1 MSIKKLFDSNKTN
14 DILVSTNLEE
24 EVVKNVPELESA
36 DNVREQIERINRFIP
51 QVDYSDPANFAVY
64 GSAERYYRDSFHRV
78 ATQYPYDGSEE
89 EITRYNNES
98 NYLDLHILEN
108 EYPRTLGHVR
118 FPTNNGGG
126 SATNQFGQQ
135 TNAANITFFGG
146 PNAIAG
152 GMTTGSFHLQFTG
165 SNYYD
170 TDIYQTDGTLA
181 LDRVGSRES
190 NLTYNLPSKGLTV
203 EFWQG
208 TEGNLISATGPFG
221 RQSRH
226 ALFDLWNGE
235 ASSSAQYGRLTVY
248 ASGSSSAFKGIYLNA
263 YSGTVGIQELELL
276 DPAVAAQ
283 IPPQYVNTS
292 SPTPGHLAFA
302 FSSGS
307 TLGLT
312 VKTYIN
318 GVLTTTTGSSVALNE
333 VTGALRGR
341 IGALLTNPSGT
352 SIGTDMDGYGTSIRS
367 AYDEFR
373 YWKAERTE
381 KEIQQNYWTQVR
393 GGTNNEIANAEL
405 GVYYKFNEGITGDAT
420 TDTTVLDYS
429 GRITNGTITNYGTD
443 ATTTLVRNANLLPER
458 SSLIVA
464 AGAATSEFKDP
475 IIYASH
481 PDVVSALDRLVAS
494 GSVHDFENQAS
505 IKDSIPS
512 WIIEEDETSGGE
524 ELGKLTQILGS
535 YMDTLNLQIESLPTL
550 ADNTY
555 LSGSDKPTPFM
566 KNLLSSR
573 GLAVPE
579 IFVDADLLQRF
590 ANRSDTEGYTLDI
603 NDTKNLIYKNIY
615 NNLIYLYKSKGTEKA
630 FRNLIRC
637 YGIGEDV
644 IRFNAYASNQTF
656 DIQETRQDRV
666 IRKNYVDFNH
676 PDRFDGVVYQRAN
689 TGETTGIS
697 FFSASSPNNAFAQT
711 AELEVIFPRKMEF
724 ANSQYFDT
732 PFVTASLYG
741 KASASADPAIFDAA
755 FSNNPATAP
764 WLVAYA
770 VRTQQNSNDAY
781 FVLDSNLF
789 TNPLTSDIYSNIY
802 DNQKWNLAIRVK
814 SKNWPYSTGSVA
826 SGDGAASFGNQEV
839 SFVGYNVENGVV
851 RNSFVLTTSSISSNL
866 GPSLPYRYFVGS
878 QRTNYT
884 GAVGHQTDI
893 LASSLRVYTTF
904 LDDDVI
910 KSHALDPENYGTR
923 NPSRN
928 LLFYNDSDDAS
939 LNPAIKTTIP
949 ESVSLALNWDY
960 SQVTTTD
967 ATGRFS
973 VQDASSGSTGLTSR
987 YPQENVLTNVNKQF
1001 AGRGQFGVS
1010 AYSSTDVISKQFV
1023 QSAQQRLPE
1032 VVNTNDDVNV
1042 LSRDDE
1048 LYPRDA
1054 SISQTYYTF
1063 EKSMYG
1069 IVSQEMINMFSS
1081 IVEFNNLIGEVVHK
1095 YRGEYKSLRLLRE
1108 LFFEKIQ
1115 NNPDLDKFI
1124 DYYHWIDSS
1133 LNIFL
1138 QQFAP
1143 ASADVSD
1150 EIRTIVEDYVL
1161 NRSKYQ
1167 HKYNQIK
1174 QGDSGTGTKAGGF
1187 DETIL
1192 EGRVKGTRELQYDWQ
1207 FGHAPLTNSQTE
1219 HSLWWKDR
1227 AERNNTAFN
1236 TAALI
1241 DTAREDILTI
1251 IQLFNSASAPSLNDG
1266 TGASGIYEG
1275 SAYATRRFTRQYKLD
1290 TAIVPDIGGGY
1301 NYPRNHKPDAL
1312 FPLMF
1317 DQPLDLTNNIEQV
1330 NFEKQGMFT
1339 LPEEELRPVIKQEK
1353 RRFTAINPETPVGTN
1368 GATVFRASSVL
1379 AGTKFVT
1386 PFIIF
1391 SSSVSP
1397 AGGYGQQWQT
1407 YQLKPDFNKEE
1418 FAGYHN
1424 DSYGDDYEVPMQG
1437 PFTNH
1442 HVGGNRHRHTDLNKG
1457 SDTALNRAEAWE
1469 LDIGNSEVGAAKA
1482 RGASDGSINTNMPGS
1497 NPNYRRDETAK
1508 RPVNTKN
1515 IKHRTGSLGTVAMG
1529 NYSASYEIVQTTG
1542 RTQNNSAFVKSEGIR
1557 DNFTIS
1563 VAGAD
1568 EVGYID
1574 HVTDYAKPIRR
1585 RTEHVI
1591 VNRFSAPGGPETA
1604 GDSQGGPGLDFE
1616 AAELSPYN
1624 NLNYRN
1630 TTVRDPLETLLSEH
1644 SAQFGL
1650 RSGSIASPIGYSGSA
1665 TNVTASFH
1673 KVNRNPLHR
1682 LEGYDTGSDTPVTGT
1697 VFDNYYVQ
1705 HMIPRSDFQYAWIT
1719 ASSDRFNSAF
1729 GAANNVYG
1737 YFPYDGLA
1745 RVSSSANGFRYESAV
1760 NFVSASEIGS
1770 VPGTITYSTTTTATE
1785 TLTGRG
1791 SLVSKGVYDISG
1803 SSGSF
1808 APAANPNDH
1817 FIPQTTH
1824 LNIGGIYGDLF
1835 STFVGPKVAPFTY
1848 LPSRGGNPSAIDK
1861 THDFNSSLTF
1871 LTNQVLFGGNLS
1883 DPQEFIIGQDREYV
1897 TQWVVDT
1904 VLGVTP
1910 FDKET
1915 GTGGYIFNAAGA
1927 PYGRL
1932 YTSPSAMDN
1941 TRFQMFQTLNKT
1953 YGRFESTNY
1962 VKSVGSIPLAVAYP
1976 PEVGFNKY
1984 GLGTLTQPISFTN
1997 GNPLFTVSNMIETSA
2012 SRGAGLILN
2021 SLLTKRNGYYGHPT
2035 WKQIRVGETG
2045 LVRYHR
2051 KNNYYSHTYDP
2062 VIISSQTDPTGGR
2075 AKVQSRTENI
2085 LISQSVVTDRY
2096 FPVVFELEARDDQQ
2110 NSKVLKSTNV
2120 VARTSFANDV
2130 ITFDNQDVVDRLL
2143 DADVLEASE
2152 RKTSYRQIVDDFSIY
2167 DSFLDEQ
2174 KPILQINSLKYR
2186 ETVYPPRNFAYT
2198 SLTRG
2203 RNNFSNNFWRDARSD
2218 RTWPSTPPANAEN
2231 LTEYSKT
2238 QREKNTNSQGQGS
2251 SNVSFQLAPF
2261 QSRWALDGL
2270 LSTTNQNNLTTLAGY
2285 PTGGINANNA
2295 DGYKPG
2301 ELQNLYTHFVRNQ
2314 QDDFEIDRSDDGE
2327 IAQLRA
2333 GALYARKH
2341 INPYTSSVC
2350 GMSGMR
2356 KQIDISAFIFSG
2368 TSYLLLTSSIGAG
2381 EAFWDAPNLAGRYEG
2396 TSSVFVK
2403 ERATPFYDD
2412 YDAFYSDIKTKTRGR
2427 SIIPEFRIEDHI
2439 DFYEQNGFDYL
2450 TENPALFQFPGVP
2463 SQEGYLQNS
2472 GYPHFFKIF
2481 TNSDFMQH
2489 FEVVREDGLK
2499 EGGILEPAKVK
2510 LRCKAVKKFVPYDG
2524 FYPAERTLQ
2533 LASAFSASYAP
2544 LTQLSSS
2551 TGAENTY
2558 QVAWRTMLKPFFA
2571 PGIVYNTIKSGVAV
2585 DYPIMTGSYNVGKMI
2600 MAGDGASANT
2610 GVRMVATASAGI
2622 FSNSRN
2628 DSKNGLTGLL
2638 AGFNIVS
2645 HNDGWDYR
2653 VPFETVLEPGKYI
2666 YGKNI
2671 VDDEPSA
2678 FAGINVT
2685 ASWGSSEQGTKYKNM
2700 MHNFLASSLDVFI
2713 KDGKPTEILS
2723 APQKEFK
2730 AVTPGQ
2736 PYGMRIKMYR
2746 SFESGSQQET
2756 SGDWGDFQVP
2766 QYISGSLTDFTM
2778 YSRPS
2783 AFGPPVLAGTGSQ
2796 VMSQQKYCITGS
2808 REMTPARGRYASHT
2822 PPYFDGE
2829 SWIDLIYYP
2838 YKSFDSG
2845 STGLEVINN
2854 TTRTVT
2860 VSDLHNLASTE
2871 FSSGSAILD
2880 YEFGQGSRF
2889 GGEGTYV
2896 VRWRFDQEA
2905 LRTNFST
2912 EDTGSTYHGTG
2923 SDIGPMGGPWANRW
2937 AMHLDASLNIFS
2949 KARGVGSLAAEAVS
2963 ADLAESGLGD
2973 GSFNAGDDRWRI
2985 QTKFETPMLN
2995 FGYLGMSDITF
3006 NGTIGSLNDYQRA
3019 VNSVVPRGMWHQF
3032 GRIPRDA
3039 EGVYIQ
3045 VTDIPDN
3052 FINNHPSSSIIFDPA
3067 GKFDLR
3073 NAVSEGMR
3081 TFSIF
3086 AKGGSTNSAEAID
3099 AVAKDLNGYK
3109 IPQNMKIDRNAIDNA
3124 AGRKTVSTTDSPL
3137 SLVDICGF
3145 PTEPVRIGEMPS
3157 SKTIFEAVVAVPFI
3171 DVDGDKE
3178 FFNVPVARTEF
3189 EKPFFDKAAGN
3200 SILRQQRLMEKY
3212 VFPPTFDFVQNDAVE
3227 PIAMYIFEFSHKLSQ
3242 DDLSHIWQ
3250 NLSPKIGTR
3259 CEEAMATVSHPLL
3272 ANQLLNFNVLDAL
3285 EADEQGIKPPR
3296 VEFPEEL
3303 QWMVFKVKQRAK
3315 SNYFKQIES
3324 SERADIPFYTSNW
3337 PYDFFSLIEVADID
3351 AEVEFKPTQNN
3362 LDMKKQKRE
3371 AAQNALN
3378 DRTSRDE
3385 AVDVGPA
3392 GD

>member
-64 GSAERYYRDSFHRV
+64 GSAERYYRDSFHRI

-118 FPTNNGGG
+118 FPSNNAGP
-126 SATNQFGQQ
+126 AAINQFGQQ

-208 TEGNLISATGPFG
+208 TEGNLISATGPFA

-263 YSGTVGIQELELL
+263 YSGTVGIQELKLL

-283 IPPQYVNTS
+283 IPPQYVDTS
-292 SPTPGHLAFA
+292 STTPGHLAFA

-318 GVLTTTTGSSVALNE
+318 GALTTTTGSSIALNE

-352 SIGTDMDGYGTSIRS
+352 SVGTDMDGYGTSIRC

-676 PDRFDGVVYQRAN
+676 PDRFGGVVYQNSSSIAGN
-689 TGETTGIS
+689 ATY
-697 FFSASSPNNAFAQT
+697 FSASSTDPGANEPPPLFAET
-711 AELEVIFPRKMEF
+711 AELEVIFPRKFEF
-724 ANSQYFDT
+724 SNSQYFDT
-732 PFVTASLYG
+732 PFVTASLFG
-741 KASASADPAIFDAA
+741 RVTAASNPSTIEAEF
-755 FSNNPATAP
+755 NPADSQY
-764 WLVAYA
+764 YA
-770 VRTQQNSNDAY
+770 VYAIRTHQNSKDAY
-781 FVLDSNLF
+781 FALDAGTYFNTL
-789 TNPLTSDIYSNIY
+789 LTSSVYSNVY
-802 DNQKWNLAIRVK
+802 DNQKWNFAVRIK
-814 SKNWPYSTGSVA
+814 HKNWPYSTGSVDA
-826 SGDGAASFGNQEV
+826 GDTFETGKDDLDV
-839 SFVGYNVENGVV
+839 SLVGYNVENGVV
-851 RNSFVLTTSSISSNL
+851 RNEFVLSTSSINPTNSEGDALSPSSAQRF
-866 GPSLPYRYFVGS
+866 YVGA

-884 GAVGHQTDI
+884 GALVKQTDI
-893 LASSLRVYTTF
+893 LASSLRVFETH
-904 LDDDVI
+904 LDTDVI

-923 NPSRN
+923 NPNRN
-928 LLFYNDSDDAS
+928 FLFYNDSALPD
-939 LNPAIKTTIP
+939 LNPAIGQSIP

-960 SQVTTTD
+960 SQVTGTD
-967 ATGRFS
+967 ASGEFT
-973 VQDASSGSTGLTSR
+973 VEDASSGSTGLASR
-987 YPQENVLTNVNKQF
+987 YPQENVLKNVNKQF
-1001 AGRGQFGVS
+1001 AGRGFFPSDV
-1010 AYSSTDVISKQFV
+1010 SSTNVISKQFV

-1174 QGDSGTGTKAGGF
+1174 KGDSGRF
-1187 DETIL
+1187 DETPL
-1192 EGRVKGTRELQYDWQ
+1192 EGRVKGIRELEYDWQ
-1207 FGHAPLTNSQTE
+1207 FGHAPLMTKAVATTECQSSSNGDYNNDTVTFTDGAGKTIVYKYTNDAGGVATGGLNTDGSV
-1219 HSLWWKDR
+1219 SIKVNGLAANVGSKA
-1227 AERNNTAFN
+1227 AELATAFN
-1236 TAALI
+1236 GVNGHGTSGLNTISCVTTDLTNGINTYTQLI
-1241 DTAREDILTI
+1241 AGTTGNNVTPSSDSARTEVTQEFSGGTGGQSEHSIWWKERAGRNTNVASSAPGGASSTINRLRKDLNDIILS
-1251 IQLFNSASAPSLNDG
+1251 FNSGSAPSLNDG
-1266 TGASGIYEG
+1266 TGASGVYEG

-1290 TAIVPDIGGGY
+1290 TAIIPDIGGGY
-1301 NYPRNHKPDAL
+1301 NYPRGHKPDGI
-1312 FPLMF
+1312 FPLVAG
-1317 DQPLDLTNNIEQV
+1317 LDSNTAFWQAENKAVPDIA
-1330 NFEKQGMFT
+1330 K
-1339 LPEEELRPVIKQEK
+1339 EELRPVMKQEK
-1353 RRFTAINPETPVGTN
+1353 RKVAGIHTTTQVTN
-1368 GATVFRASSVL
+1368 ISNALGAAD
-1379 AGTKFVT
+1379 GTKYIT
-1386 PFIIF
+1386 PFVPF

-1397 AGGYGQQWQT
+1397 ASGYGQSMQT
-1407 YQLKPDFNKEE
+1407 GDDNRIVLSAEE
-1418 FAGYHN
+1418 AAGYHN

-1437 PFTNH
+1437 PFTNQ
-1442 HVGGNRHRHTDLNKG
+1442 HVGGNRHRHTDLNEG
-1457 SDTALNRAEAWE
+1457 SDLMNNRAEAWT
-1469 LDIGNSEVGAAKA
+1469 LAYAGARSMFDYATTT
-1482 RGASDGSINTNMPGS
+1482 RGPSTH
-1497 NPNYRRDETAK
+1497 PNYRRDQTAK
-1508 RPVNTKN
+1508 RPVNIKN

-1604 GDSQGGPGLDFE
+1604 GDNQGGPGLDFE
-1616 AAELSPYN
+1616 AAEFSPYN

-1630 TTVRDPLETLLSEH
+1630 TTVRDPLRTLLTDH
-1644 SAQFGL
+1644 AAFG
-1650 RSGSIASPIGYSGSA
+1650 GVESGSA
-1665 TNVTASFH
+1665 VSALNYTDVTASFH
-1673 KVNRNPLHR
+1673 KVNRNTLRR
-1682 LEGYDTGSDTPVTGT
+1682 LEGYSNNNETPTTGA
-1697 VFDNYYVQ
+1697 VFDNFFVQ
-1705 HMIPRSDFQYAWIT
+1705 HMIPQSDFQYSWIT
-1719 ASSDRFNSAF
+1719 ASTDRFNAEL
-1729 GAANNVYG
+1729 GAANNIYG

-1745 RVSSSANGFRYESAV
+1745 RVSSSANGFRYEAAV
-1760 NFVSASEIGS
+1760 NFASASEVGS
-1770 VPGTITYSTTTTATE
+1770 
-1785 TLTGRG
+1785 
-1791 SLVSKGVYDISG
+1791 
-1803 SSGSF
+1803 
-1808 APAANPNDH
+1808 ANPSAT
-1817 FIPQTTH
+1817 PATRQ
-1824 LNIGGIYGDLF
+1824 
-1835 STFVGPKVAPFTY
+1835 PKVSTSTGLESNSFVPTDFAGINSNVIEPISASDFTTGY
-1848 LPSRGGNPSAIDK
+1848 PLELDSINYYNFGAFGAFPGYATAVAGGFITRINDNSFTRSGVLPHLIAHRGGNA
-1861 THDFNSSLTF
+1861 
-1871 LTNQVLFGGNLS
+1871 
-1883 DPQEFIIGQDREYV
+1883 
-1897 TQWVVDT
+1897 
-1904 VLGVTP
+1904 
-1910 FDKET
+1910 
-1915 GTGGYIFNAAGA
+1915 
-1927 PYGRL
+1927 
-1932 YTSPSAMDN
+1932 
-1941 TRFQMFQTLNKT
+1941 
-1953 YGRFESTNY
+1953 
-1962 VKSVGSIPLAVAYP
+1962 
-1976 PEVGFNKY
+1976 
-1984 GLGTLTQPISFTN
+1984 
-1997 GNPLFTVSNMIETSA
+1997 
-2012 SRGAGLILN
+2012 
-2021 SLLTKRNGYYGHPT
+2021 GHPT
-2035 WKQIRVGETG
+2035 WKQIRVGETQ
-2045 LVRYHR
+2045 LARHYR
-2051 KNNYYSHTYDP
+2051 KNNLYTHTYKP
-2062 VIISSQTDPTGGR
+2062 VIVSSVADLSGTRQKISST
-2075 AKVQSRTENI
+2075 TESII
-2085 LISQSVVTDRY
+2085 LTQSVVTDRY
-2096 FPVVFELEARDDQQ
+2096 YPVIFEVEGRDDEQ
-2110 NSKVLKSTNV
+2110 NSKVLKSSNFV
-2120 VARTSFANDV
+2120 VRASFVNDTV
-2130 ITFDNQDVVDRLL
+2130 TFDDNEMVNRLVD
-2143 DADVLEASE
+2143 ANVIGNSS
-2152 RKTSYRQIVDDFSIY
+2152 RKSSYKQIIDDFSIY

-2186 ETVYPPRNFAYT
+2186 ETVFPSQLHAYT
-2198 SLTRG
+2198 RKVRG
-2203 RNNFSNNFWRDARSD
+2203 RTNYENNFWRDVRTD
-2218 RTWPSTPPANAEN
+2218 RTTKGE
-2231 LTEYSKT
+2231 SKKT
-2238 QREKNTNSQGQGS
+2238 INSQGFAV
-2251 SNVSFQLAPF
+2251 N
-2261 QSRWALDGL
+2261 QSAWALDGFE
-2270 LSTTNQNNLTTLAGY
+2270 STENY
-2285 PTGGINANNA
+2285 PAATQTPYLTGGIEANNA
-2295 DGYKPG
+2295 AGYKPG
-2301 ELQNLYTHFVRNQ
+2301 ELQNMYTHLVQSGSGDSISTHEF
-2314 QDDFEIDRSDDGE
+2314 DKLRS
-2327 IAQLRA
+2327 
-2333 GALYARKH
+2333 GALYSRKH
-2341 INPYTSSVC
+2341 IMAFTSSIV
-2350 GMSGMR
+2350 GMAGMR
-2356 KQIDISAFIFSG
+2356 KQIEIFTPTIASQKA
-2368 TSYLLLTSSIGAG
+2368 LIATSSIGAG
-2381 EAFWDAPNLAGRYEG
+2381 EAFWDAARLAGKYEG
-2396 TSSVFVK
+2396 TSSIFTLS
-2403 ERATPFYDD
+2403 ERKPFYDD
-2412 YDAFYSDIKTKTRGR
+2412 YDKFFADIKGKTRNKG
-2427 SIIPEFRIEDHI
+2427 IIPEFRITDHL
-2439 DFYEQNGFDYL
+2439 DFYQNAGNDFLVDN
-2450 TENPALFQFPGVP
+2450 EKLFSIVGTPSASAVP
-2463 SQEGYLQNS
+2463 SNS
-2472 GYPHFFKIF
+2472 SEDEFFTTF
-2481 TNSDFMQH
+2481 TNSDFMKY
-2489 FEVVREDGLK
+2489 FEVIREDTNK
-2499 EGGILEPAKVK
+2499 EGGILEPSNIKI
-2510 LRCKAVKKFVPYDG
+2510 RCKAIKKFVPYDG
-2524 FYPAERTLQ
+2524 FYPAERTLELAKQ
-2533 LASAFSASYAP
+2533 LSASIGP
-2544 LTQLSSS
+2544 LTNLEG
-2551 TGAENTY
+2551 TDATKD
-2558 QVAWRTMLKPFFA
+2558 VALRTIFKPFFA
-2571 PGIVYNTIKSGVAV
+2571 PGILYNTIKSGVAV
-2585 DYPIMTGSYNVGKMI
+2585 DYPIMTGSYNKATLI
-2600 MAGDGASANT
+2600 NNDSAAT
-2610 GVRMVATASAGI
+2610 IRMLTTASAGI
-2622 FSNSRN
+2622 FSNSRQV
-2628 DSKNGLTGLL
+2628 SKDPAL
-2638 AGFNIVS
+2638 AGEIS
-2645 HNDGWDYR
+2645 HNDGWDTR
-2653 VPFETVLEPGKYI
+2653 IPFEALLEPSKFI
-2666 YGKNI
+2666 YAKNI
-2671 VDDEPSA
+2671 VDDEPSE
-2678 FAGINVT
+2678 FAGIDCT
-2685 ASWGSSEQGTKYKNM
+2685 ASWGSSEVSNRYKNM
-2700 MHNFLASSLDVFI
+2700 MHNFLASSLDFFV
-2713 KDGKPTEILS
+2713 KDGKPTEIVS
-2723 APQKEFK
+2723 APESEFK
-2730 AVTPGQ
+2730 SMAPGQ

-2746 SFESGSQQET
+2746 SFTTGSQNPNF
-2756 SGDWGDFQVP
+2756 GDWGNFGVP
-2766 QYISGSLTDFTM
+2766 QYISGSLSNFTM
-2778 YSRPS
+2778 YSRPT
-2783 AFGPPVLAGTGSQ
+2783 AFGPPVAGGTGSF
-2796 VMSQQKYCITGS
+2796 VSGDYPYTVTGS
-2808 REMTPARGRYASHT
+2808 REATPARGRYMSHT

-2838 YKSFDSG
+2838 FKSYSTGTAGLLPEANMPRKITINELHTIATTDFASG
-2845 STGLEVINN
+2845 SNLF
-2854 TTRTVT
+2854 TVT
-2860 VSDLHNLASTE
+2860 PG
-2871 FSSGSAILD
+2871 SGVGTITLNDSCRI
-2880 YEFGQGSRF
+2880 

-2896 VRWRFDQEA
+2896 MRWRFDKEA
-2905 LRTNFST
+2905 LKK
-2912 EDTGSTYHGTG
+2912 DIAVGSTYNLTG
-2923 SDIGPMGGPWANRW
+2923 SDMGPMSGPWANIW
-2937 AMHLDASLNIFS
+2937 AMHLDASLNLFT
-2949 KARGVGSLAAEAVS
+2949 KARGAGSLAAEAVS
-2963 ADLAESGLGD
+2963 ADLASLGAT
-2973 GSFNAGDDRWRI
+2973 GPTVPQDDRWRI

-2995 FGYLGMSDITF
+2995 FKYLANSDITV
-3006 NGTIGSLNDYQRA
+3006 NGTLGSLNDTEKSI
-3019 VNSVVPRGMWHQF
+3019 NSVIPRGMWHQF
-3032 GRIPRDA
+3032 GRIPREG

-3045 VTDIPDN
+3045 VTDIPDD
-3052 FINNHPSSSIIFDPA
+3052 FLDNHPSSSVVFDP
-3067 GKFDLR
+3067 GGLFDSR
-3073 NAVSEGMR
+3073 NAVSRLLELN
-3081 TFSIF
+3081 SVSKNL
-3086 AKGGSTNSAEAID
+3086 AGGIAADSANINNAI
-3099 AVAKDLNGYK
+3099 AKDLNGYK
-3109 IPQNMKIDRNAIDNA
+3109 IPQNATIPAECFSA
-3124 AGRKTVSTTDSPL
+3124 APNRTPVPTTPKPL

-3145 PTEPVRIGEMPS
+3145 PTEPVRIGEIEQT
-3157 SKTIFEAVVAVPFI
+3157 KTIFEAIVAVPFVI
-3171 DVDGDKE
+3171 KEGERE
-3178 FFNVPVARTEF
+3178 FFNIESPTVSVPTLGRVPSENFKEF
-3189 EKPFFDKAAGN
+3189 AGK
-3200 SILRQQRLMEKY
+3200 SIKRQVELMEKY
-3212 VFPPTFDFVQNDAVE
+3212 IFPPTFDFVTNPTVD
-3227 PIAMYIFEFSHKLSQ
+3227 PISMYVFEFSHKLTQ

-3250 NLSPKIGTR
+3250 NLSPEVGIRAEST
-3259 CEEAMATVSHPLL
+3259 MATVSHPLL
-3272 ANQLLNFNVLDAL
+3272 ANQLLNYKKASIENAIEDG
-3285 EADEQGIKPPR
+3285 EKIPR

-3315 SNYFKQIES
+3315 TDYYKQIG
-3324 SERADIPFYTSNW
+3324 SEQRASVPAYTDNW

-3351 AEVEFKPTQNN
+3351 TEVTFKPTQNN
-3362 LDMKKQKRE
+3362 LDMKTQRRE
-3371 AAQNALN
+3371 ASQEALN
-3378 DRTSRDE
+3378 DRTSRKA
-3385 AVDVGPA
+3385 AVDIGPA

>member
-64 GSAERYYRDSFHRV
+64 GSAERYYRDSFHRI

-89 EITRYNNES
+89 EITRYDNES

-118 FPTNNGGG
+118 FPSNNLGPN
-126 SATNQFGQQ
+126 ATANQFGQN
-135 TNAANITFFGG
+135 THAANITFFGG

-208 TEGNLISATGPFG
+208 TEGNLIGGTGAFG
-221 RQSRH
+221 RQARH

-248 ASGSSSAFKGIYLNA
+248 ASGSTTAFKGIYLNA
-263 YSGTVGIQELELL
+263 YSGTVGIQELKLL

-283 IPPQYVNTS
+283 IPPQYVDTS

-318 GVLTTTTGSSVALNE
+318 GVLTTTTGSSIALNE

-420 TDTTVLDYS
+420 TDATVLDYS

-443 ATTTLVRNANLLPER
+443 ATSTLVRNAHPAPAR

-535 YMDTLNLQIESLPTL
+535 YMDTLNLQIQSLPTL

-590 ANRSDTEGYTLDI
+590 ANRSDTESYTLDI

-676 PDRFDGVVYQRAN
+676 PDRFDGVVYQNSSSIAGGGA
-689 TGETTGIS
+689 TY
-697 FFSASSPNNAFAQT
+697 FSSSSPNNAFAET
-711 AELEVIFPRKMEF
+711 AEIEVIFPRKFEF

-741 KASASADPAIFDAA
+741 KASASADPASFDAS
-755 FSNNPATAP
+755 FSNNPANAP

-770 VRTQQNSNDAY
+770 VRTHQNSKDAY

-802 DNQKWNLAIRVK
+802 DNQKWNLAIRVN
-814 SKNWPYSTGSVA
+814 SKAWPY
-826 SGDGAASFGNQEV
+826 AASSSVNGALDDQDI
-839 SFVGYNVENGVV
+839 SFIGYNVENGVV
-851 RNSFVLTTSSISSNL
+851 KNSFVLTTSSVSSNL

-878 QRTNYT
+878 QITNYT
-884 GAVGHQTDI
+884 GAVDHRTDV
-893 LASSLRVYTTF
+893 LASSLRVYTTY

-928 LLFYNDSDDAS
+928 FLFYNDSGPQLAS
-939 LNPAIKTTIP
+939 VVGGIKNSIP

-967 ATGRFS
+967 PNGRFI

-1001 AGRGQFGVS
+1001 AGRGQFGAS

-1124 DYYHWIDSS
+1124 DYYKWIDSS

-1138 QQFAP
+1138 QQFVP

-1150 EIRTIVEDYVL
+1150 EIRTVVEDYVL

-1167 HKYNQIK
+1167 HKYPQLDYKGNARFG
-1174 QGDSGTGTKAGGF
+1174 GDEAK
-1187 DETIL
+1187 L
-1192 EGRVKGTRELQYDWQ
+1192 EGRVKGIRELEYNWQ
-1207 FGHAPLTNSQTE
+1207 FGHAPTTNSQTE
-1219 HSLWWKDR
+1219 HSTWWKER

-1241 DTAREDILTI
+1241 DTAREDILNI

-1266 TGASGIYEG
+1266 TGASGVYEG
-1275 SAYATRRFTRQYKLD
+1275 STYATRRFTRQYKLD
-1290 TAIVPDIGGGY
+1290 AAIVPDIGGGY
-1301 NYPRNHKPDAL
+1301 NYPRGHKPDAIYSIVYDR
-1312 FPLMF
+1312 PV
-1317 DQPLDLTNNIEQV
+1317 DVSGLTNEEAIQ
-1330 NFEKQGMFT
+1330 FEKQATFT
-1339 LPEEELRPVIKQEK
+1339 LPSEELRPVTKQEK
-1353 RRFTAINPETPVGTN
+1353 RRVSAINPNGVYSSNLGPQTPGGGSKLV
-1368 GATVFRASSVL
+1368 A
-1379 AGTKFVT
+1379 
-1386 PFIIF
+1386 PFIAF

-1397 AGGYGQQWQT
+1397 AGGYGTQWQE
-1407 YQLKPDFNKEE
+1407 YNRRPDVSKEE
-1418 FAGYHN
+1418 LAGYHN

-1437 PFTNH
+1437 PFTNQ
-1442 HVGGNRHRHTDLNKG
+1442 HVGGNRHRHTDLNQG
-1457 SDTALNRAEAWE
+1457 SDNLKTRAEAW
-1469 LDIGNSEVGAAKA
+1469 LVAGAGNDGIFAPAKTA
-1482 RGASDGSINTNMPGS
+1482 FANPPAPLNPTVPGS
-1497 NPNYRRDETAK
+1497 SPNYRRDQTAK
-1508 RPVNTKN
+1508 RPVNIKN
-1515 IKHRTGSLGTVAMG
+1515 IKHRTGSLGTIAMG

-1574 HVTDYAKPIRR
+1574 HVTDYAKPTRR
-1585 RTEHVI
+1585 RAAHVI

-1616 AAELSPYN
+1616 AAEFSPYN

-1630 TTVRDPLETLLSEH
+1630 TTVRDPLRTLLTDH
-1644 SAQFGL
+1644 TAFG
-1650 RSGSIASPIGYSGSA
+1650 GIESGSA
-1665 TNVTASFH
+1665 VSALNYTDVTASYH

-1682 LEGYDTGSDTPVTGT
+1682 LEGYDNGQETAVTGT
-1697 VFDNYYVQ
+1697 VFDNYFVQ
-1705 HMIPRSDFQYAWIT
+1705 HMIPRSDFQYSWIT
-1719 ASSDRFNSAF
+1719 ASTDRFNAAL
-1729 GAANNVYG
+1729 GAANNIYG

-1745 RVSSSANGFRYESAV
+1745 RVSSSANGFRYEAAV
-1760 NFVSASEIGS
+1760 NFASASEVGSGNPLGVQQATRQIRLITSALMQDASFVPTDFAGINSNVIEPISASEFTIGYPLDADPMNYYNYGPFGQ
-1770 VPGTITYSTTTTATE
+1770 VPAFGSAHRGGFITRINSN
-1785 TLTGRG
+1785 
-1791 SLVSKGVYDISG
+1791 V
-1803 SSGSF
+1803 
-1808 APAANPNDH
+1808 AANFNA
-1817 FIPQTTH
+1817 
-1824 LNIGGIYGDLF
+1824 Y
-1835 STFVGPKVAPFTY
+1835 FTM
-1848 LPSRGGNPSAIDK
+1848 LMAHRGGN
-1861 THDFNSSLTF
+1861 
-1871 LTNQVLFGGNLS
+1871 V
-1883 DPQEFIIGQDREYV
+1883 
-1897 TQWVVDT
+1897 
-1904 VLGVTP
+1904 
-1910 FDKET
+1910 
-1915 GTGGYIFNAAGA
+1915 
-1927 PYGRL
+1927 
-1932 YTSPSAMDN
+1932 
-1941 TRFQMFQTLNKT
+1941 
-1953 YGRFESTNY
+1953 
-1962 VKSVGSIPLAVAYP
+1962 
-1976 PEVGFNKY
+1976 
-1984 GLGTLTQPISFTN
+1984 
-1997 GNPLFTVSNMIETSA
+1997 
-2012 SRGAGLILN
+2012 
-2021 SLLTKRNGYYGHPT
+2021 GHPT
-2035 WKQIRVGETG
+2035 WKQIRVGETQ
-2045 LVRYHR
+2045 LARHYR
-2051 KNNYYSHTYDP
+2051 KNNLYTNTYEP
-2062 VIISSQTDPTGGR
+2062 VIASSVADLSGTRQKISST
-2075 AKVQSRTENI
+2075 TESVI
-2085 LISQSVVTDRY
+2085 LTQSVVTDRY
-2096 FPVVFELEARDDQQ
+2096 FPVVFEVEARDDEQ
-2110 NSKVLKSTNV
+2110 NSKVLKSSNFV
-2120 VARTSFANDV
+2120 IRTSFVNDT
-2130 ITFDNQDVVDRLL
+2130 ITFDDATIVNRLL
-2143 DADVLEASE
+2143 DENVISNAA
-2152 RKTSYRQIVDDFSIY
+2152 RKSSYKQIIDDFSIY

-2186 ETVYPPRNFAYT
+2186 ETVFPPQLHAYT
-2198 SLTRG
+2198 SKIRG
-2203 RNNFSNNFWRDARSD
+2203 RTNYENDFWRDSRTD
-2218 RTWPSTPPANAEN
+2218 RTAKGALKKAKNSQGTAVLQSAWSLDGLE
-2231 LTEYSKT
+2231 S
-2238 QREKNTNSQGQGS
+2238 NTNS
-2251 SNVSFQLAPF
+2251 NIAT
-2261 QSRWALDGL
+2261 GL
-2270 LSTTNQNNLTTLAGY
+2270 IGY

-2295 DGYKPG
+2295 TGYKPG
-2301 ELQNLYTHFVRNQ
+2301 ELQNLYTHFVRAP
-2314 QDDFEIDRSDDGE
+2314 DGRDVNSE
-2327 IAQLRA
+2327 LRNQLRT
-2333 GALYARKH
+2333 GALYSRKH
-2341 INPYTSSVC
+2341 LMPFTSSVV

-2356 KQIDISAFIFSG
+2356 KQIGIEPFVYGG

-2381 EAFWDAPNLAGRYEG
+2381 EAFWDAGNLAGKYEG
-2396 TSSVFVK
+2396 TSSIFVTTPAK
-2403 ERATPFYDD
+2403 PFYDD
-2412 YDAFYSDIKTKTRGR
+2412 YDQYFADIKNKNRGKA
-2427 SIIPEFRIEDHI
+2427 ILPEFRITEHL
-2439 DFYEQNGFDYL
+2439 DFYENEGNNFL
-2450 TENPALFQFPGVP
+2450 VENEKLFSFAGTP
-2463 SQEGYLQNS
+2463 SGSSLPQNS
-2472 GYPHFFKIF
+2472 SEADFFSIY
-2481 TNSDFMQH
+2481 TNSDFMKY
-2489 FEVVREDGLK
+2489 FEVVREDGAK
-2499 EGGILEPAKVK
+2499 EGGILEPTAVK
-2510 LRCKAVKKFVPYDG
+2510 LRCRGIKKFIPYDG
-2524 FYPAERTLQ
+2524 FYPAERTIQ
-2533 LASAFSASYAP
+2533 LANAFSASIAP
-2544 LTQLSSS
+2544 TTGLT
-2551 TGAENTY
+2551 GDDAAK
-2558 QVAWRTMLKPFFA
+2558 QVAFRSMLKPFFA

-2585 DYPIMTGSYNVGKMI
+2585 DYPIMTGSFNRANLI
-2600 MAGDGASANT
+2600 NSAANAGIRFCT
-2610 GVRMVATASAGI
+2610 TASAGI
-2622 FSNSRN
+2622 FSNSRAVSVTPSG
-2628 DSKNGLTGLL
+2628 DGS
-2638 AGFNIVS
+2638 GFGTVS

-2653 VPFETVLEPGKYI
+2653 VPFEAVVDPAKYV
-2666 YGKNI
+2666 YAKNI

-2678 FAGINVT
+2678 YANIHST
-2685 ASWGSSEQGTKYKNM
+2685 ASWATSLATNKYKYM
-2700 MHNFLASSLDVFI
+2700 MHNFLASSLDFFI
-2713 KDGKPTEILS
+2713 KDGKPTEIIS
-2723 APQKEFK
+2723 APESEFK
-2730 AVTPGQ
+2730 SVTPGQ
-2736 PYGMRIKMYR
+2736 PYGLRIKMFKSY
-2746 SFESGSQQET
+2746 ETGSQNPT
-2756 SGDWGDFQVP
+2756 SGDWGDFSVP
-2766 QYISGSLTDFTM
+2766 QFVSGSLSNFTM

-2783 AFGPPVLAGTGSQ
+2783 AFGPPVLAGSGS
-2796 VMSQQKYCITGS
+2796 STLAQQKYVVTGS
-2808 REMTPARGRYASHT
+2808 REMTPARGRYLSHT
-2822 PPYFDGE
+2822 PPYYDGE

-2838 YKSFDSG
+2838 YKSFDTGSG
-2845 STGLEVINN
+2845 GLLIENN
-2854 TTRTVT
+2854 QTKVVRI
-2860 VSDLHNLASTE
+2860 DELHNLALSE
-2871 FSSGSAILD
+2871 FNTGSAILQIED
-2880 YEFGQGSRF
+2880 YEGTRF

-2905 LRTNFST
+2905 LRVDRPDLS
-2912 EDTGSTYHGTG
+2912 SYHDIGK
-2923 SDIGPMGGPWANRW
+2923 DIGPMGGPWANRW
-2937 AMHLDASLNIFS
+2937 AMQLDASLNIFT
-2949 KARGVGSLAAEAVS
+2949 KLRGAGSLASEAVS
-2963 ADLAESGLGD
+2963 ADLAGLGAT
-2973 GSFNAGDDRWRI
+2973 GATEPQDDRWRI

-2995 FGYLGMSDITF
+2995 FQHVKTADITV
-3006 NGTIGSLNDYQRA
+3006 NGTLGSLTQYQKA
-3019 VNSVVPRGMWHQF
+3019 VNSVIPRGMWHQF
-3032 GRIPRDA
+3032 GRIPKPD
-3039 EGVYIQ
+3039 EGVYLQ
-3045 VTDIPDN
+3045 VTDIPDD
-3052 FINNHPSSSIIFDPA
+3052 FINNHPSSSIVFDPA
-3067 GKFDLR
+3067 GHFDSR
-3073 NAVSEGMR
+3073 
-3081 TFSIF
+3081 
-3086 AKGGSTNSAEAID
+3086 NSASEAIKALAD
-3099 AVAKDLNGYK
+3099 VNAGANIRDIIAKDLNGYR
-3109 IPQNMKIDRNAIDNA
+3109 IPQNLQIPASAFSVATDRPPAP
-3124 AGRKTVSTTDSPL
+3124 TTPPPL

-3145 PTEPVRIGEMPS
+3145 PTDPVKIGELPEA
-3157 SKTIFEAVVAVPFI
+3157 KTVYEAVVAVPF
-3171 DVDGDKE
+3171 VEKEGERE
-3178 FFNVPVARTEF
+3178 FFKIMSP
-3189 EKPFFDKAAGN
+3189 KQGDIFDDYAGK
-3200 SILRQQRLMEKY
+3200 SIKRQAELMEKY
-3212 VFPPTFDFVQNDAVE
+3212 VFPPTFDFVQNISVD
-3227 PIAMYIFEFSHKLSQ
+3227 PIAMYIFEFSHKFTQ
-3242 DDLSHIWQ
+3242 DDLSHMWQ
-3250 NLSPKIGTR
+3250 NLSPKVGTQA
-3259 CEEAMATVSHPLL
+3259 ENAMATVSHPLL
-3272 ANQLLNFNVLDAL
+3272 ANQLLNFDFAEAQDAF
-3285 EADEQGIKPPR
+3285 EESRKPAKA
-3296 VEFPEEL
+3296 EFPENL

-3315 SNYFKQIES
+3315 TNYYEQIASTES
-3324 SERADIPFYTSNW
+3324 AVIPFYTQNW
-3337 PYDFFSLIEVADID
+3337 PYDFFSLIEVAEID
-3351 AEVEFKPTQNN
+3351 AEVNLKPTQNN
-3362 LDMKKQKRE
+3362 LDMKTQQRT
-3371 AAQNALN
+3371 AAQEALN
-3378 DRTSRDE
+3378 EVTSRQQPLDI
-3385 AVDVGPA
+3385 GPA
-3392 GD
+3392 ED